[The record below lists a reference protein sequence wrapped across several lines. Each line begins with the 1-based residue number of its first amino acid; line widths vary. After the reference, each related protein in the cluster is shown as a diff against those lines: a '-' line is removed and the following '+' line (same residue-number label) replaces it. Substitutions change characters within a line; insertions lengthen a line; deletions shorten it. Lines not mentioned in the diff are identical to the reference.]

1 MALTKRQKQIYD
13 YVRDFIQQNGYSPSL
28 QEIGQ
33 NFNLS
38 AVATVHKHVSN
49 LVEKGL
55 LRRGRNQ
62 NRSLEVAG
70 SGPPVGVREL
80 PLYGYVAAGKPI
92 EAVAEDETIPV
103 PEALSGKG
111 RCYVLRV
118 RGDSMI
124 EEHIRD
130 GDYVIVE
137 DRTVALDGE
146 MVIALLH
153 GEEVTLKKIYRE
165 HGAARLQPANTDMAP
180 IYVREE
186 NLRIQGV
193 VVGLMR
199 RFATSGNP

>member
-1 MALTKRQKQIYD
+1 MALTRRQKEIYD
-13 YVRDFIQQNGYSPSL
+13 FVRDFIQNNGYSPSL
-28 QEIGQ
+28 QEIGRH
-33 NFNLS
+33 FDLS

-49 LVEKGL
+49 LVDKGL

-62 NRSLEVAG
+62 NRSLEVVE

-80 PLYGYVAAGKPI
+80 PLYGYVAAGQPI
-92 EAVAEDETIPV
+92 EAVAVEEIVPV
-103 PEALSGKG
+103 PEVLAGKG
-111 RCYVLRV
+111 RTYLLRV

-124 EEHIRD
+124 DEQVRD
-130 GDYVIVE
+130 GDIVVVE
-137 DRTVALDGE
+137 DRSVASDGE

-165 HGAARLQPANTDMAP
+165 RGRVRLQPANHDMAP

-186 NLRIQGV
+186 ALRIQGV

-199 RFATSGNP
+199 RY